1 VLFVRKVINAKKAV
15 FEHLLIVEENPHLV

>member
-1 VLFVRKVINAKKAV
+1 VRKVINTKKAV